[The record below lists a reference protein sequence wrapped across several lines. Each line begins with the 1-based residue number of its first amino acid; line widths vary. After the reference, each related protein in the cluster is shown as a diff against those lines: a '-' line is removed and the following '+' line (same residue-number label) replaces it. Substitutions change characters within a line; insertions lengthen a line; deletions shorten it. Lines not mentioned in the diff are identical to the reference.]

1 MKDRRQRLLYMKGE
15 NIMNMKSLLA
25 CICCCIVLFSSV
37 NASANDNESVDYEE
51 LLQKVSGTQKEFSW
65 ESFQSLSNEELSR
78 VNWRTFFS
86 LCRCNYISYNYN
98 YTQNTSLEG
107 NGIGYIYGQENCPN
121 FNIGAKHMADVG
133 CEIAATYNGLKGIG
147 RQVTCS
153 SIIKHFEKNS
163 YIMKAFVA
171 GDMGSD
177 PYAIADYFNDCYV
190 NYTEYDDF
198 NSMKN
203 YVNNHISSWNV
214 YIVSF
219 WVNQSDVFGGLHT
232 VAFYSYNS
240 TIYVYNRYNNS
251 TTTTTYSNF
260 QSLVSSSNFI
270 VGYRLSPIM
279 TLDE

>member
-1 MKDRRQRLLYMKGE
+1 
-15 NIMNMKSLLA
+15 MNMKRLLA

-37 NASANDNESVDYEE
+37 NVHAKDNESIDYEE
-51 LLQKVSGTQKEFSW
+51 LLQRVSGTKKEFSW
-65 ESFQSLSNEELSR
+65 ESFQALSDEELSR
-78 VNWRTFFS
+78 IDWRTFFYLS
-86 LCRCNYISYNYN
+86 RCYYASHVYN

-107 NGIGYIYGQENCPN
+107 DGIGYIYGQANCPN
-121 FNIGAKHMADVG
+121 FNIGAKHMAGVG
-133 CEIAATYNGLKGIG
+133 CEIAAAYNGLKGIG

-153 SIIKHFEKNS
+153 SIIKHFEMNS
-163 YIMKAFVA
+163 YIMKAFIA

-177 PYAIADYFNDCYV
+177 PYAIGDFLSDYNVTF
-190 NYTEYDDF
+190 TEYDDF

-219 WVNQSDVFGGLHT
+219 WVNQSDVLGGLHT

-240 TIYVYNRYNNS
+240 TIYVYNRYNDS

-260 QSLVSSSNFI
+260 QSLVSSSNYI
-270 VGYRLSPIM
+270 VGYRLSPMM